1 VSDPVCYSDVNST
14 RTLSSANWQWQG
26 YPLTPEFC
34 AWQCHQL
41 NFSLAGTEY
50 RTECYCGNALSGQSE
65 VLTPDHCRMPCSGKA
80 NKTAAADETCGGD
93 RAMSVYKVDCSG
105 SAVPP
110 PCWSNGT
117 DGPPP
122 PPDPT
127 PIVALAWWQ
136 LQGGSAKFTP
146 RTPPKTAV
154 AINMTTSV
162 AANALPVAVLENKL
176 AAHGTAAH
184 ATIVLVDNEDGTYAL
199 QVGALYACATAPPS
213 GESSGDDSGGVEG
226 GGGGGDAELVL
237 SAKTPTEACARFR
250 VQVIKDTSK
259 IASGDHFALRSA
271 AVGLWVSVSACTVTH
286 NASTSDTRGGGACP
300 LTVATANPLM
310 DERAAFTLTAL
321 AGGQSPPPH

>member
-1 VSDPVCYSDVNST
+1 MSDPVCYSDVNST

-122 PPDPT
+122 PPDPGNE
-127 PIVALAWWQ
+127 PLNEMSNPAPAPASPAPVPDPRKLSRPEV
-136 LQGGSAKFTP
+136 LSGSA
-146 RTPPKTAV
+146 
-154 AINMTTSV
+154 
-162 AANALPVAVLENKL
+162 LPL
-176 AAHGTAAH
+176 
-184 ATIVLVDNEDGTYAL
+184 
-199 QVGALYACATAPPS
+199 P
-213 GESSGDDSGGVEG
+213 
-226 GGGGGDAELVL
+226 
-237 SAKTPTEACARFR
+237 
-250 VQVIKDTSK
+250 
-259 IASGDHFALRSA
+259 
-271 AVGLWVSVSACTVTH
+271 
-286 NASTSDTRGGGACP
+286 
-300 LTVATANPLM
+300 
-310 DERAAFTLTAL
+310 
-321 AGGQSPPPH
+321 